1 MMVIWVCDDCIIL
14 NANGEMPEDAY
25 TADGEL
31 TERGQALHSSAANR
45 SGYATIGAG
54 HEDCDHDDDDDSV
67 RDCETIDFAIR
78 RCESC
83 DDRYAGRRHAMTIGW
98 E

>member
-1 MMVIWVCDDCIIL
+1 MAMVIWVCDDCLFL

-31 TERGQALHSSAANR
+31 TERGQALHNSEANR
-45 SGYATIGAG
+45 IGSTIGAG
-54 HEDCDHDDDDDSV
+54 HEDCDHADDDDSV

-83 DDRYAGRRHAMTIGW
+83 GDGDAGRRRAMTVGW